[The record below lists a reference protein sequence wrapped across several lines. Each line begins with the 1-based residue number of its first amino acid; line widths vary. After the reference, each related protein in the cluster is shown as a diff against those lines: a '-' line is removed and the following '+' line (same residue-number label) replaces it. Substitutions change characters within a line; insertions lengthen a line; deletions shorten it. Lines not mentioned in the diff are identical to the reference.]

1 MSVLSLNPTET
12 GAQGTVLILG
22 GARSGKSGLAEAM
35 LTALPSPWIYLATGR
50 AFDAEMQERIEH
62 HKASRTEQG
71 WQTVEEPFD
80 IAWVLK
86 TYAHLPVLVDCL
98 TLWVTNMLLDDQNIE
113 DATHRLLEVLPERL
127 APTILVGNEVGLGIV
142 PENALARRFR
152 DEAGRLHQRIAAQA
166 GQVVFVAAGLPLVLK
181 GKAL

>member
-1 MSVLSLNPTET
+1 MGVKNLC
-12 GAQGTVLILG
+12 AFACIG
-22 GARSGKSGLAEAM
+22 G
-35 LTALPSPWIYLATGR
+35 LP
-50 AFDAEMQERIEH
+50 D
-62 HKASRTEQG
+62 
-71 WQTVEEPFD
+71 
-80 IAWVLK
+80 
-86 TYAHLPVLVDCL
+86 
-98 TLWVTNMLLDDQNIE
+98 LWVTNMLLDDQNIE
-113 DATHRLLEVLPERL
+113 EATHRLLEVLPERL